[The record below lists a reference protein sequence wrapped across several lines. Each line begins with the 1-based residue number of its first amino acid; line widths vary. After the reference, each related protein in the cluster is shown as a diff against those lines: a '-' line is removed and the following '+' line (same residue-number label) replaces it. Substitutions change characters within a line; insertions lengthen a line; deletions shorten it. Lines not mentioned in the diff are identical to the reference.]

1 MVIINKNRRRKTRP
15 LIDHIVYVI
24 CTVALWALIWAIIEQ
39 IRFITGI
46 VGWPQTKSTVNKQ
59 GWEKR
64 AGPAK
69 KEIKRQ
75 QPCPTELEATVRQ
88 MFPEPPEPTERS
100 LAAAATVT
108 LLKQSA
114 RGLFDLLPE
123 ETCAGILKRIAGA
136 GKRCPRCGG
145 QHTKKSKDPHY
156 RQYYTRRNCRDCHQ
170 QGQTATFYELT
181 GTIFEGSHLSP
192 RQWLWGLFLF
202 VGGCSTLE
210 IATELKVN
218 LKTAQRLVA
227 LLQLTLIT
235 GRYRFLLTGKVEFD
249 EVYLIGGLK
258 GRAGKLDL
266 DRAPRRRGLRL
277 PGRGIWQ
284 SDKVPILGL
293 VDRQGHIYLVPCA
306 NVQSDTIRPL
316 IEYLTDRG
324 ATLYTDEYNIYNFLR
339 RVGYQHQTVNH
350 SKGEYARGQVHV
362 NTVEGLWSLLRDHL
376 RIHRGVSKLYLP
388 LYVMRFEFLTN
399 HRNQS
404 RWEQMLDLCG
414 LACQADGVR
423 LRRLVREKQLHTA
436 CPILG
441 LSLAG

>member
-1 MVIINKNRRRKTRP
+1 MP

-24 CTVALWALIWAIIEQ
+24 FTLALWTLMWVAVEQNRLITE
-39 IRFITGI
+39 T
-46 VGWPQTKSTVNKQ
+46 VGWRQTKPAVKKQ
-59 GWEKR
+59 GRQKQ
-64 AGPAK
+64 AGKPK
-69 KEIKRQ
+69 KGPKSQ
-75 QPCPTELEATVRQ
+75 KPSSTDLETTVRQ
-88 MFPEPPEPTERS
+88 MFPEPPAPTERS
-100 LAAAATVT
+100 LAAAAMVS

-123 ETCAGILKRIAGA
+123 ETCASLLKRMAGA
-136 GKRCPRCGG
+136 RKCCPRCGG
-145 QHTKKSKDPHY
+145 HHIKKSKDPHY
-156 RQYYTRRNCRDCHQ
+156 RQHYTRRVCQDCQ
-170 QGQTATFYELT
+170 KQGQTATFYELT

-210 IATELKVN
+210 IATELKVT
-218 LKTAQRLVA
+218 LKTAQRMVA
-227 LLQLTLIT
+227 LLHLTLIT
-235 GRYRFLLTGKVEFD
+235 LRYRFMLTGKVEFD

-266 DRAPRRRGLRL
+266 DRAPRQRGLRL
-277 PGRGIWQ
+277 PGRGVWE

-306 NVQSDTIRPL
+306 NVQSDTIQPL
-316 IEYLTDRG
+316 IDYLTDQG
-324 ATLYTDEYNIYNFLR
+324 ATIYTDEYNIYNFLR

-399 HRNQS
+399 HRDQS
-404 RWEQMLDLCG
+404 RWEQMLDLCA

-423 LRRLVREKQLHTA
+423 LRRLVREQQIHTA

-441 LSLAG
+441 LSLAV